1 MTTPLAWRP
10 AEFKPGEVNK
20 TERLIMYSLST
31 REGDRDGEVN
41 QSCTHSAQGRRTGTE
56 RLIVYSLSTR
66 EGESEEADRDR
77 EVNNNNN
84 DK

>member
-41 QSCTHSAQGRRTGTE
+41 RVLTQHKGGGQGRRG
-56 RLIVYSLSTR
+56 
-66 EGESEEADRDR
+66 
-77 EVNNNNN
+77 
-84 DK
+84 